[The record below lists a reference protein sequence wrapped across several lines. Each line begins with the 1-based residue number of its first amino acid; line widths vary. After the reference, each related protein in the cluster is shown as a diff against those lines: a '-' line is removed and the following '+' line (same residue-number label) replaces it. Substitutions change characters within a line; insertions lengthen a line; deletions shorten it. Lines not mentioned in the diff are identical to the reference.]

1 MAALNVHLKQIST
14 SNIGFQSDWKGQILK
29 QIFLK
34 KEKKTVTQKKM
45 NITVQ
50 EQTVEQTNIHHNLG
64 D

>member
-14 SNIGFQSDWKGQILK
+14 SNISFQSDWKGQILK

-50 EQTVEQTNIHHNLG
+50 EQTVEQTNHPQFR
-64 D
+64 